1 MEKMTKIYHDLT
13 LELSP
18 DSIVYPAD
26 LSPKF
31 QELKRISKGDPFNLT
46 SLTFTTHTG
55 THIDVPK
62 HFNDDGLTIDKLSFD
77 YLIGPARVI
86 ELKGRNSITEI
97 DLQKETI
104 EPNEIILLK
113 TDNSELLKKKNFDT
127 NFTHITPEAAR
138 YLVRCDIKT
147 IGIDYFSVEKIE
159 SPEPEVHKLFL
170 DNSIPII
177 EGIDLINIAPGTY
190 HLIALPLKIKDG
202 NGCPSRVVL
211 VEET

>member
-1 MEKMTKIYHDLT
+1 MK
-13 LELSP
+13 
-18 DSIVYPAD
+18 
-26 LSPKF
+26 
-31 QELKRISKGDPFNLT
+31 N
-46 SLTFTTHTG
+46 
-55 THIDVPK
+55 
-62 HFNDDGLTIDKLSFD
+62 
-77 YLIGPARVI
+77 
-86 ELKGRNSITEI
+86 EI

-190 HLIALPLKIKDG
+190 HLIALPAHSLI
-202 NGCPSRVVL
+202 P
-211 VEET
+211 